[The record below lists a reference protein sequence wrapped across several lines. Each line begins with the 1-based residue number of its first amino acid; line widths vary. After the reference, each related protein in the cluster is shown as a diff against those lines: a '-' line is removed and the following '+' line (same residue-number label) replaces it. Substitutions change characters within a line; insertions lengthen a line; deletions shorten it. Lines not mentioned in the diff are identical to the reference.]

1 MEKFGLR
8 LENLREKF
16 GFTKKEVSIKLGF
29 TPNVYGAYERG
40 DRRPTLETLIKLSDI
55 YEVSLDYL
63 ITGKEYQRHDTCTQ
77 NEMILQNV
85 IAYFED
91 QGISDPYILELNKWE
106 LLSREDLEE
115 LRSHFEWIVEKAK
128 RAK

>member
-40 DRRPTLETLIKLSDI
+40 DRRPTLETLIKLSNI

-63 ITGKEYQRHDTCTQ
+63 ITGKEYERNDTCTQ
-77 NEMILQNV
+77 NEMIVQNV

-115 LRSHFEWIVEKAK
+115 LRSHFECIVEKAK
-128 RAK
+128 RVK